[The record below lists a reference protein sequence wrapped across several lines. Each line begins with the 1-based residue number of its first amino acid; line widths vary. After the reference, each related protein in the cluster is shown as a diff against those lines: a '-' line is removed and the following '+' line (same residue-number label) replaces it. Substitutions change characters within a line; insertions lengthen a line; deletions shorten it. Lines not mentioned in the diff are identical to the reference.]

1 MPSASYLAAVV
12 AVGAAVTLAL
22 RAAPFAVM
30 RTLRSSPL
38 MAYLGRHLPAG
49 VMLVLVVYLLRDLP
63 VDRPL
68 LALRELVP
76 VAVTAA
82 VHLWRRNALLSMA
95 AGTAVY
101 ALALWLVPAAPS

>member
-1 MPSASYLAAVV
+1 MPSTSYLVAVV
-12 AVGAAVTLAL
+12 AVGAGITVAL

-30 RTLRSSPL
+30 RTLRRSPL

-76 VAVTAA
+76 VAATAA

-101 ALALWLVPAAPS
+101 ALALAVVP

>member
-1 MPSASYLAAVV
+1 MPDAGYLAAVV
-12 AVGAAVTLAL
+12 AVGAGVTLAL

-38 MAYLGRHLPAG
+38 AGYLARHLPAG
-49 VMLVLVVYLLRDLP
+49 VMLILVVYLLRDLP

-68 LALRELVP
+68 LTLRVLVP

-101 ALALWLVPAAPS
+101 AVALAVVP

>member
-1 MPSASYLAAVV
+1 MPGTSYLVAVV
-12 AVGAAVTLAL
+12 AVGAGITVAL

-30 RTLRSSPL
+30 RTLRASPL

-101 ALALWLVPAAPS
+101 ALALAVVP

>member
-1 MPSASYLAAVV
+1 MPSTSYLVAVV
-12 AVGAAVTLAL
+12 AVGAGITVAL

-30 RTLRSSPL
+30 RTLRASPL

-82 VHLWRRNALLSMA
+82 VHQWRRNALLSMA

-101 ALALWLVPAAPS
+101 ALALAVVP